1 MVVSPLVSV
10 AVNVERVL
18 TVFAKIGAWLG
29 LALVLVVCFD
39 VVTRKLGVNKEQVF
53 GFNSTQVQETEYWLH
68 TLLFSLT
75 LGWAYLRQAHVRID
89 LLRERLSRRT
99 QYIIE
104 ILGGLFFLLPYAA
117 IGTFYCARYTY
128 VSYLENE
135 VSNST
140 IGLSHLWLLK
150 SLMPIMFILLGF
162 AGLAVIFKALAGLA
176 GRLPDDMISETIGGG
191 H

>member
-1 MVVSPLVSV
+1 MSPLASAAIYVD
-10 AVNVERVL
+10 RLL
-18 TVFAKIGAWLG
+18 TFIAKIGAWLG
-29 LALVLVVCFD
+29 VVLVLVVCFD

-89 LLRERLSRRT
+89 LLRERLSLRT
-99 QYIIE
+99 QYVIE
-104 ILGGLFFLLPYAA
+104 ILGSLFFLLPYAG
-117 IGTFYCARYTY
+117 IGLYYCARYAY
-128 VSYLENE
+128 VSFLENE

-140 IGLSHLWLLK
+140 IGLSHIWILK
-150 SLMPIMFILLGF
+150 SLMPVMFILL
-162 AGLAVIFKALAGLA
+162 ALAGLA
-176 GRLPDDMISETIGGG
+176 MIFKSIAGLNRKLPADMIGETVGGE

>member
-1 MVVSPLVSV
+1 MSPLASA
-10 AVNVERVL
+10 AVLIDRVL
-18 TVFAKIGAWLG
+18 SFIAKIGAWLG
-29 LALVLVVCFD
+29 VVLVLVVCFD

-75 LGWAYLRQAHVRID
+75 LGWAYLRQSHVRID
-89 LLRERLSRRT
+89 LLRERLSLNT
-99 QYIIE
+99 QYVIE
-104 ILGGLFFLLPYAA
+104 ILGGLFFLLPYSA
-117 IGTFYCARYTY
+117 IGIYYCSKYAY

-140 IGLSHLWLLK
+140 IGLSHIWILK
-150 SLMPIMFILLGF
+150 SLMPVMFLLLGLAAIAMIF
-162 AGLAVIFKALAGLA
+162 KSIAGLM
-176 GRLPDDMISETIGGG
+176 GRLPENMIAETVGGD

>member
-1 MVVSPLVSV
+1 MANI
-10 AVNVERVL
+10 AVYIDRLL
-18 TVFAKIGAWLG
+18 TFLAKIGAWLG
-29 LALVLVVCFD
+29 VALVLVVCFD

-89 LLRERLSRRT
+89 LLRERLSLRAR
-99 QYIIE
+99 YIIE
-104 ILGGLFFLLPYAA
+104 ILGCLFFLLPYAA
-117 IGTFYCARYTY
+117 IGINYCAKYAY

-140 IGLSHLWLLK
+140 IGLSHIWVLK
-150 SLMPIMFILLGF
+150 SLMPIMFLLLG
-162 AGLAVIFKALAGLA
+162 LAAIAIILKSLAGLM
-176 GRLPDDMISETIGGG
+176 GQLPDDMVAETIGGE